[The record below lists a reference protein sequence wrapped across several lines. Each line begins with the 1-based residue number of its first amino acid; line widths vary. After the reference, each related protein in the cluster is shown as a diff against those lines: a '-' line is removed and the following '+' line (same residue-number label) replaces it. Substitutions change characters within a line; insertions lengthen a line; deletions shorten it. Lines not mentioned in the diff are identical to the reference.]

1 MGHESAMGSGMIP
14 LPVPV
19 PWGHLNCVA
28 ELWLC
33 APQEAKC
40 QGVVQRAGAGR
51 TSVIF
56 LCWDSR
62 RRHQARSSW
71 QRLATSKEAL
81 VPSSILH
88 WRAGGCQ

>member
-1 MGHESAMGSGMIP
+1 MGSGMIP

-40 QGVVQRAGAGR
+40 QGAVQRAGGR
-51 TSVIF
+51 QN
-56 LCWDSR
+56 LCD
-62 RRHQARSSW
+62 
-71 QRLATSKEAL
+71 LPVL
-81 VPSSILH
+81 
-88 WRAGGCQ
+88 G

>member
-40 QGVVQRAGAGR
+40 QGAVQRAGGR
-51 TSVIF
+51 QN
-56 LCWDSR
+56 LCD
-62 RRHQARSSW
+62 
-71 QRLATSKEAL
+71 LPVL
-81 VPSSILH
+81 
-88 WRAGGCQ
+88 G